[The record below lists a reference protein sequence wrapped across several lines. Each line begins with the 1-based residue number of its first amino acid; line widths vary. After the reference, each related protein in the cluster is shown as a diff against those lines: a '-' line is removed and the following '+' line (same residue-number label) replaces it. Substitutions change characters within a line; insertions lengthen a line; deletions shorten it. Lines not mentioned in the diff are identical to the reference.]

1 MATET
6 KRPSMLRPTK
16 AEIDAEIIDRAAAL
30 FAQHGFAH
38 ASLQQIADAVGYSKA
53 GLLHHFPSK
62 QAVYDAVINGLRAHV
77 EEILQAA
84 KPIPVGIERDRAV
97 VTAAVD
103 FAFERPGISAFGDRI
118 ALNPDPDDDVL
129 NEIGF
134 MMYEALGIDLADLQM
149 ERLVRVTS
157 AFSGLGITAGIAVR
171 SKLTK
176 EWRAPIIAAAMDAL
190 GHQGK

>member
-1 MATET
+1 
-6 KRPSMLRPTK
+6 MLRPTK

-62 QAVYDAVINGLRAHV
+62 QAVYDAVIKTLHEHV
-77 EEILQAA
+77 EAMLEDVRAID
-84 KPIPVGIERDRAV
+84 VGIERDRAV
-97 VTAAVD
+97 VEAAVT
-103 FAFERPGISAFGDRI
+103 FAFERPGISALGDRI
-118 ALNPDPDDDVL
+118 AFNPDPDDQAM

-134 MMYEALGIDLADLQM
+134 MMYEALGIDLGSLDM
-149 ERLVRVTS
+149 ERLIRVTS
-157 AFSGLGITAGIAVR
+157 AFSGLGITAGVAVR

-176 EWRAPIIAAAMDAL
+176 EWRDLIIAAAMDTL
-190 GHQGK
+190 GHGKT